1 MIKRSI
7 IAALVIFSLSAAAGA
22 YAQTAAEIFAEMDS
36 RKRAS
41 IADIRDITRLKAT
54 VGVCALEYFEK
65 ESTASSDG
73 RGSIEYMRLVPITEV
88 SERNSADS
96 TMANM
101 SPEELDA
108 AAATM
113 ESAGAQMGAAF
124 RSEAASADVAGGIVP
139 MIMDPPPNEPW
150 LSADPEDIGGMYATM
165 FRGAA
170 AGKRQDA
177 AEQLRAEEEA
187 KNDPYAAVASRTR
200 VTGRETINGR
210 SALKLITEGVN
221 NRQVTDGGEFILQT
235 MHLWVDAD
243 RFVPLKFQVDGIA
256 TQDGESREISIG
268 REDLDFKSYP
278 GCGTMQE
285 PSRSIM
291 RMAGI
296 MSPEEQ
302 AQMAEAGA
310 QMAEFEQQLAS
321 MPPAQKEMI
330 MRQMGPQ
337 LEMMR
342 NMAAGNGI
350 EVVSEIKA
358 MRCNT
363 GTPADNE
370 YLVTLPVNLG
380 AGCSGFQSSAAG
392 SSPGS
397 SAQSGGA
404 SPPGSSGDSGGSAGT
419 GGTTGGATGGTSSA
433 GMLVDT
439 DLVRMIQ
446 LDLERLGYK
455 PGNTDGI
462 LSRPT
467 VVAITQFEAANG
479 MEVTGRAT
487 PQLAGRLQ
495 AAVGALN

>member
-1 MIKRSI
+1 MKRSI
-7 IAALVIFSLSAAAGA
+7 SILFVIFSMSTSAF
-22 YAQTAAEIFAEMDS
+22 AQTPAEIFAEMDS

-41 IADIRDITRLKAT
+41 IAEIHDMSRLKSV
-54 VGVCALEYFEK
+54 VGMCTFEYFEK
-65 ESTASSDG
+65 ETTTASDG
-73 RGSIEYMRLVPITEV
+73 RGNVEYMRLVPITEV
-88 SERNSADS
+88 AERNSSDS
-96 TMANM
+96 AMANM
-101 SPEELDA
+101 SAAELDA

-113 ESAGAQMGAAF
+113 ESAGSQMSAAF
-124 RSEAASADVAGGIVP
+124 KSEAAGTDLPGGIVP
-139 MIMDPPPNEPW
+139 MLMNPPPNEPW
-150 LSADPEDIGGMYATM
+150 LSADPEDMGGMYATM

-177 AEQLRAEEEA
+177 AEQLRAEQEA
-187 KNDPYAAVASRTR
+187 KNDPYAAVASQTR

-210 SALKLITEGVN
+210 SAFKLITEDIN

-243 RFVPLKFQVDGIA
+243 RYVPLKFQVDGIA

-278 GCGTMQE
+278 GCGSMQE

-291 RMAGI
+291 SMAGI
-296 MSPEEQ
+296 LSPEEE
-302 AQMAEAGA
+302 AQMAEASA

-321 MPPAQKEMI
+321 MPTAQKEMI

-342 NMAAGNGI
+342 NMAAGNGV
-350 EVVSEIKA
+350 EVVTELKA

-363 GTPADNE
+363 GTPADSE
-370 YLVTLPVNLG
+370 YLVTLPVNMG
-380 AGCSGFQSSAAG
+380 VGCNAFHSSATGANP
-392 SSPGS
+392 PGS
-397 SAQSGGA
+397 TQPVSASSGGA
-404 SPPGSSGDSGGSAGT
+404 DGAAG
-419 GGTTGGATGGTSSA
+419 GGAGG
-433 GMLVDT
+433 GVVLVET

-446 LDLERLGYK
+446 LDLVTLGYD

-462 LSRPT
+462 LSRAT
-467 VVAITQFEAANG
+467 VVAITQFEAASG
-479 MEVTGRAT
+479 MEVTGQAT

-495 AAVGALN
+495 AAVDAL